1 MHRRTRYDW
10 TFLKKSPFWAFL
22 ACIFAISLG
31 AFVPSVWIPTYA
43 QDVGAKPGGTSL
55 IAIMNGKTVS
65 FFLYLTPL
73 TTTRLRP
80 IHTTSAAASIPGLL
94 LMGWISDRLPLRL
107 VLIVSTLGS
116 AVSLFLFWGL
126 GNSNAMLVVFVVS
139 FGLLSMSFV
148 TLWTPI
154 IKVVSKDDP
163 RLPSLVFS
171 IFMFFKGVGSI
182 SSGPVA
188 SALLTSDILR
198 GSTGAYG
205 VKNYGVL
212 IVYSGAA
219 MVLGAIAGV
228 SYRT

>member
-1 MHRRTRYDW
+1 
-10 TFLKKSPFWAFL
+10 
-22 ACIFAISLG
+22 
-31 AFVPSVWIPTYA
+31 
-43 QDVGAKPGGTSL
+43 
-55 IAIMNGKTVS
+55 
-65 FFLYLTPL
+65 
-73 TTTRLRP
+73 
-80 IHTTSAAASIPGLL
+80 
-94 LMGWISDRLPLRL
+94 MGWISDRLPLRL
-107 VLIVSTLGS
+107 VLTVSTLGS